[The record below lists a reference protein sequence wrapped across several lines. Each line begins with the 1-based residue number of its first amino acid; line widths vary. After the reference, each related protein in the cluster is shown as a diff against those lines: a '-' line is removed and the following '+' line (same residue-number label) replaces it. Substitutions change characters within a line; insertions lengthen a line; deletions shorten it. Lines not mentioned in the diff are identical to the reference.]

1 MPQEMPNS
9 NNSTHNAKKNEQ
21 RAIWLIRNAFS
32 KGASLAADEACEA
45 LAIGP
50 RNELTRCLVAVNL
63 CTKLWPRREHS
74 MLSDSSHELSEYE
87 YDLLTILA
95 TFQQGQDAANMI
107 SRTGWAAGENL
118 RNLGIAL
125 DTLARIL
132 SNAGIKLTAPA
143 GRALL
148 STRRAAALP
157 ELDARETLIVE
168 ALRVWVDRHKSQR
181 CGLTRLMHL
190 LSGCQIEGI
199 AAPMHSLMIHTVVA
213 ATRPVLINCKHR
225 PELANDEARILHCV
239 STAQREELE
248 LATVELASW
257 LPPTGIRLGLRAV
270 VGIADALTAASL
282 LLPFRAWCFAELSR
296 NPIVPVVT
304 YHPPRLYH

>member
-1 MPQEMPNS
+1 MPQAMPNS
-9 NNSTHNAKKNEQ
+9 KHSTDSVKQNE
-21 RAIWLIRNAFS
+21 RLAIWLIRNAFA
-32 KGASLAADEACEA
+32 KGASLTADEACEG

-63 CTKLWPRREHS
+63 CTKFWPRREHS
-74 MLSDSSHELSEYE
+74 LLSDSSHELSEYE

-95 TFQQGQDAANMI
+95 TFQHGQDAANMI
-107 SRTGWAAGENL
+107 SRTGWAAGDAL
-118 RNLGIAL
+118 RDLGNAL
-125 DTLARIL
+125 GALARIL
-132 SNAGIKLTAPA
+132 FNAGIRLTAPA

-148 STRRAAALP
+148 STRRAAALS

-168 ALRVWVDRHKSQR
+168 ALRVWVDCHKSQR
-181 CGLTRLMHL
+181 CGLTRLMNL

-199 AAPMHSLMIHTVVA
+199 AAPMHSLMVHTVVA

-257 LPPTGIRLGLRAV
+257 LPPTGIRVGLRAV
-270 VGIADALTAASL
+270 VGIADALTEASL

-296 NPIVPVVT
+296 NPIAPAVT
-304 YHPPRLYH
+304 YQPPRLYH

>member
-1 MPQEMPNS
+1 MPQAMPNS
-9 NNSTHNAKKNEQ
+9 VSSTGGVKQDE
-21 RAIWLIRNAFS
+21 RLAIWLIRNAFA
-32 KGASLAADEACEA
+32 KGASLAADEACER

-50 RNELTRCLVAVNL
+50 RNELTRCLVAVNI
-63 CTKLWPRREHS
+63 CTKFWPRREHS
-74 MLSDSSHELSEYE
+74 VLSDSSHELSEYE

-95 TFQQGQDAANMI
+95 TFQHGQDAANMI

-118 RNLGIAL
+118 RELGIAL
-125 DTLARIL
+125 GALARIL
-132 SNAGIKLTAPA
+132 FNAGIRLATPA

-148 STRRAAALP
+148 STRRAAALA

-168 ALRVWVDRHKSQR
+168 ALRVWVDCHNSQR

-199 AAPMHSLMIHTVVA
+199 AAPMHSLMVHTVVA

-239 STAQREELE
+239 SAAQREELE
-248 LATVELASW
+248 LATVVLASW
-257 LPPTGIRLGLRAV
+257 LPPTGMRLGLRSV
-270 VGIADALTAASL
+270 IGIADALTAASL
-282 LLPFRAWCFAELSR
+282 LLPFRAWCFAELST
-296 NPIVPVVT
+296 NPIAPVVT
-304 YHPPRLYH
+304 YQPPRLYH